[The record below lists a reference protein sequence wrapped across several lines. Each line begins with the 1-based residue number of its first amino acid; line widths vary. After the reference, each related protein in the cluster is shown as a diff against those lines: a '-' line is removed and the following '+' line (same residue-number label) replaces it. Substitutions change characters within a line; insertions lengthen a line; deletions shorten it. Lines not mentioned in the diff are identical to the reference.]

1 MSVQTVY
8 ARKCDHCS
16 KGMDDGYTVNEG
28 EEYYCSNE
36 CLHKY
41 YTEDEWADMHDNG
54 DGDSYWTEWDDPMDI
69 QYILV
74 GNEVKEI
81 G

>member
-1 MSVQTVY
+1 
-8 ARKCDHCS
+8 
-16 KGMDDGYTVNEG
+16 MDDGYTVNEG